1 MSLDV
6 DALLQPMTVDQPCGD
21 NLEYDPA
28 FQELERT
35 AAGKPETQFSEAEP
49 PDWRQV
55 RNKALEVLK
64 RSRDLRILTYLAQS
78 SLHLSQ
84 WDEFRDSL
92 YLMQGLLTQHW
103 EAVHPQLD
111 PDDGDPTFRV
121 NAVMELCHPDSILDT
136 LRNAPL
142 VSSRLVGQFSLRDV
156 EITQGKLQVNLPE
169 DQQPKLAEITA
180 AFMDVEIDVLQTTAS
195 ALSEA
200 TECSI
205 GIERVM
211 TEQLGA
217 SQAPDLSALAHELRN
232 AHSVVAEQL
241 AARGVNVVTEDES
254 SEDITAEGA
263 VSGGGS
269 AAAAPISGEINS
281 REDVKRMLDKICAYY
296 SRAEPSSPVPILLHR
311 AKRLV
316 AMDFMD
322 ILKDVAPDALGPVET
337 LRGKTEDE

>member
-1 MSLDV
+1 MSFDV
-6 DALLQPMTVDQPCGD
+6 DALLQPITADRPCGD

-78 SLHLSQ
+78 SLHLGH

-92 YLMQGLLTQHW
+92 HLMQALLTQHW
-103 EAVHPQLD
+103 GAVHPQLD

-121 NAVMELCHPDSILDT
+121 NAVVELCHPDSILDT

-200 TECSI
+200 TDYSI

-217 SQAPDLSALAHELRN
+217 SQAPDLSALVHELRN

-241 AARGVNVVTEDES
+241 AARGVNVVIEDES
-254 SEDITAEGA
+254 EATTAEGT
-263 VSGGGS
+263 VSSGGT

-296 SRAEPSSPVPILLHR
+296 NRAEPSSPVPILLHR

-322 ILKDVAPDALGPVET
+322 ILKDVAPDALGPVEK

>member
-6 DALLQPMTVDQPCGD
+6 DALLQPIAADLPCGD

-35 AAGKPETQFSEAEP
+35 AVGKPETQFSEAEP

-55 RNKALEVLK
+55 RNQAMEVLK
-64 RSRDLRILTYLAQS
+64 RSRDLRAITYLTES
-78 SLHLSQ
+78 SLRLGN
-84 WDEFRDSL
+84 WEEFRNCL
-92 YLMQGLLTQHW
+92 HLMQQLLEKYW
-103 EAVHPQLD
+103 DFVHPQLD

-121 NAVMELCHPDSILDT
+121 NAVLALCHPAGILDT

-142 VSSRLVGQFSLRDV
+142 VSSRLVGQFSLRDI
-156 EITQGKLQVNLPE
+156 EIAQGKLQIHLPD

-180 AFMDVEIDVLQTTAS
+180 AFMDVEIDALQNTAN

-200 TECSI
+200 AEHSI

-217 SQAPDLSALAHELRN
+217 SQAPDLSALTHELHN
-232 AHSVVAEQL
+232 AHSIIAEQL
-241 AARGVNVVTEDES
+241 TARGVNVVAEES
-254 SEDITAEGA
+254 EAVPPEGTG
-263 VSGGGS
+263 SGDGT
-269 AAAAPISGEINS
+269 AAAPISGAINS
-281 REDVKRMLDKICAYY
+281 REDVKLMLDKICAYY
-296 SRAEPSSPVPILLHR
+296 VRAEPSSPVPILLHR

-322 ILKDVAPDALGPVET
+322 ILKDVAPDALGPGEK

>member
-6 DALLQPMTVDQPCGD
+6 AALLQPVTADLPCGD
-21 NLEYDPA
+21 NLEYDPL

-35 AAGKPETQFSEAEP
+35 AVGKPETQFSEAEP

-64 RSRDLRILTYLAQS
+64 RSRDLRILTYIAQS
-78 SLHLSQ
+78 SLHLGL

-92 YLMQGLLTQHW
+92 HLMQTLLTEHW
-103 EAVHPQLD
+103 QAVHPQLD

-121 NAVMELCHPDSILDT
+121 NAVVELCHPDSILDT

-142 VSSRLVGQFSLRDV
+142 VSSRLIGQFSLRDI
-156 EITQGKLQVNLPE
+156 EIAQGKLQVNLPA

-180 AFMDVEIDVLQTTAS
+180 AFTEADIETLQTTAS

-200 TECSI
+200 TEYSI

-217 SQAPDLSALAHELRN
+217 SQAPDLSALTHELRS
-232 AHSVVAEQL
+232 AHAVVAEQL
-241 AARGVNVVTEDES
+241 SARGVNVVTEDES
-254 SEDITAEGA
+254 ETTTTAEPGA
-263 VSGGGS
+263 S
-269 AAAAPISGEINS
+269 AARAPISGEINS

-296 SRAEPSSPVPILLHR
+296 SREEPSSPVPILLNR

-322 ILKDVAPDALGPVET
+322 ILKDIAPDALGPVEK